1 MAHNTPPKEDK
12 IGTSSAEDP
21 MAQALVSRLG
31 SKASDDALADDDSD
45 LLNFDTTVSWI
56 GRRTNVL
63 P

>member
-1 MAHNTPPKEDK
+1 MAHTTPPKEDK
-12 IGTSSAEDP
+12 TGTSSAEDP
-21 MAQALVSRLG
+21 MAQALVSQLG

-45 LLNFDTTVSWI
+45 LLNFDTAVSWI